1 MIKQKMSKRIG
12 AIVASATVLL
22 SSIAIM
28 STPITAFAKETTE
41 NVAGDYYEFDKGSK
55 YEISEVENGG
65 QVSSEAPYGLFSING
80 NMKAI
85 DDVNGVAAYEV
96 QDANVL
102 ISYKLNENYV
112 NAADDS
118 WHLVDDKSKTVDGM
132 KLENDICSGAIVLQ
146 TSLTGESWITDVVYT
161 DIRDEESAYVEEFY
175 TSRDI
180 QQVNGCYYRVIVCY
194 KLNKENTVGKSIT
207 NWSGV
212 EQQYKKCAEVYE
224 FYLINSSENSSGAT
238 QASATPR
245 KELGTKINTGK
256 DNGYSGNEA
265 ITNSNP
271 HYGWDIGTFFV
282 NGYTRETMD
291 LGGNPIFLKNVG
303 DRVTLWFNLKEDI
316 SCLNGKEN
324 LTINEDI
331 NGYDQYFEVEKT
343 NFKHGALIISYIDY
357 EGKTHDPIIYTDY
370 LAASARTGANTKV
383 ELFEEGDYEVALNYE
398 IKDSDGVDSY
408 TNYRI
413 EFKFSIRNGNCMVY
427 PFDTVTGGELADNAI
442 TENGF
447 RLDMAKSR
455 YLTIDVKKEIVK
467 SNAGTYVTD
476 ERFNRPAKDGETY
489 SDEGIYTFTVK
500 NLYTDSEPTIK
511 VVYVGDSPV
520 LRALASGQ
528 SLEGINNQILQGAEL
543 QDDGTLLMPE
553 VEEDIP
559 EETVPV
565 VEPIVENT
573 EERTEDDGQPDK
585 VISTESPNLEDVEN
599 VGNVEM
605 PESVSDKNSSVII
618 IGAIVVVMIIGIAV
632 LLRSKKRIPQIE
644 VSEEISEEASE

>member
-212 EQQYKKCAEVYE
+212 E
-224 FYLINSSENSSGAT
+224 
-238 QASATPR
+238 
-245 KELGTKINTGK
+245 
-256 DNGYSGNEA
+256 
-265 ITNSNP
+265 
-271 HYGWDIGTFFV
+271 
-282 NGYTRETMD
+282 
-291 LGGNPIFLKNVG
+291 
-303 DRVTLWFNLKEDI
+303 
-316 SCLNGKEN
+316 
-324 LTINEDI
+324 
-331 NGYDQYFEVEKT
+331 
-343 NFKHGALIISYIDY
+343 
-357 EGKTHDPIIYTDY
+357 
-370 LAASARTGANTKV
+370 
-383 ELFEEGDYEVALNYE
+383 
-398 IKDSDGVDSY
+398 
-408 TNYRI
+408 
-413 EFKFSIRNGNCMVY
+413 
-427 PFDTVTGGELADNAI
+427 
-442 TENGF
+442 
-447 RLDMAKSR
+447 
-455 YLTIDVKKEIVK
+455 
-467 SNAGTYVTD
+467 
-476 ERFNRPAKDGETY
+476 
-489 SDEGIYTFTVK
+489 
-500 NLYTDSEPTIK
+500 
-511 VVYVGDSPV
+511 
-520 LRALASGQ
+520 
-528 SLEGINNQILQGAEL
+528 
-543 QDDGTLLMPE
+543 
-553 VEEDIP
+553 
-559 EETVPV
+559 
-565 VEPIVENT
+565 
-573 EERTEDDGQPDK
+573 
-585 VISTESPNLEDVEN
+585 
-599 VGNVEM
+599 
-605 PESVSDKNSSVII
+605 
-618 IGAIVVVMIIGIAV
+618 
-632 LLRSKKRIPQIE
+632 
-644 VSEEISEEASE
+644 

>member
-1 MIKQKMSKRIG
+1 
-12 AIVASATVLL
+12 
-22 SSIAIM
+22 
-28 STPITAFAKETTE
+28 
-41 NVAGDYYEFDKGSK
+41 
-55 YEISEVENGG
+55 
-65 QVSSEAPYGLFSING
+65 
-80 NMKAI
+80 
-85 DDVNGVAAYEV
+85 
-96 QDANVL
+96 
-102 ISYKLNENYV
+102 
-112 NAADDS
+112 
-118 WHLVDDKSKTVDGM
+118 
-132 KLENDICSGAIVLQ
+132 
-146 TSLTGESWITDVVYT
+146 
-161 DIRDEESAYVEEFY
+161 
-175 TSRDI
+175 
-180 QQVNGCYYRVIVCY
+180 
-194 KLNKENTVGKSIT
+194 
-207 NWSGV
+207 
-212 EQQYKKCAEVYE
+212 
-224 FYLINSSENSSGAT
+224 
-238 QASATPR
+238 
-245 KELGTKINTGK
+245 
-256 DNGYSGNEA
+256 
-265 ITNSNP
+265 
-271 HYGWDIGTFFV
+271 
-282 NGYTRETMD
+282 MD